1 MILFVHEVCQKS
13 KLILLGYCLKNGC
26 SGNMKNLINN
36 FLNKPVKYKLTMMV
50 MAITFTSLTLTC
62 LAFIK
67 YDIDS
72 TKQSMID
79 ELKLVGDIIGKRTAP
94 GMQFIGK
101 ENKEKAEENLA
112 DLQSKKSVVLAC
124 IYKKDGALLAKYG
137 QDNSMTCPVEL
148 PKTGSYFINNYLAIY
163 QDINAIGDK
172 TVGSIYI
179 QSDMREIDQHIIQIL
194 IGMLVLMAAIL
205 SIAFILTQKIQ
216 KVISMPV
223 KHLTDTAQEITKS
236 KNYSSRAPRFFNDE
250 LGILSDA
257 FNTMLTVVH
266 ESDIALKH
274 ANEHLEEKVEAR
286 TAELNHALQS
296 KSNFLSNMSHE
307 IRTPNH
313 AVMNSSKYVESDLQ
327 DILVVLEEYKNS
339 PNNIE
344 VAIEKLFNLAKRG
357 LKSATRIRDASNRQ
371 GHLLNN
377 ILDLSKLGEGK
388 MEMDVKSNDLKMVIQ
403 NVITESEGL
412 FKGGSKK
419 LEVVFVEPVIDTKA
433 EFDFLRMTQVISNL
447 LGNAIKYSEQGTITI
462 SLSHSPLELKDKTQ
476 VPGMLCSISDEGI
489 GIPPGELESVFE
501 KFTESSNTKKQSG
514 GTGIGLAICHEIIS
528 LHLGKI
534 WAEHNKDK
542 GSAFIFVIPL
552 KKVILKEES

>member
-1 MILFVHEVCQKS
+1 
-13 KLILLGYCLKNGC
+13 
-26 SGNMKNLINN
+26 MKELINK

-50 MAITFTSLTLTC
+50 MAITFTSLILSC

-101 ENKEKAEENLA
+101 ENKEKAQENLA
-112 DLQSKKSVVLAC
+112 DLQSKKSIVLAC

-148 PKTGSYFINNYLAIY
+148 PKTGSYFINDYLAIY

-179 QSDMREIDQHIIQIL
+179 QSDMREIDEHIIQIL

-216 KVISMPV
+216 KVISIPV

-236 KNYSSRAPRFFNDE
+236 KNYSSRAQRFYDDE

-257 FNTMLTVVH
+257 FNTMLGEVH
-266 ESDIALKH
+266 KRDADLKKANDSLAES
-274 ANEHLEEKVEAR
+274 NEHLEEKVEAR
-286 TAELNHALQS
+286 TAELNQALQS

-313 AVMNSSKYVESDLQ
+313 AVMNSSKYVECDLQ
-327 DILVVLEEYKNS
+327 DILIVLEEYKKA

-344 VAIEKLFNLAKRG
+344 EAIEKLLSLAKRG
-357 LKSATRIRDASNRQ
+357 LKGATRIRDASNRQ
-371 GHLLNN
+371 GNLLNN

-388 MEMDVKSNDLKMVIQ
+388 MEMDIKLNDLKMVIQ

-412 FKGGSKK
+412 FKGGSKS
-419 LEVVFVEPVIDTKA
+419 LEVVFEEPVIDTKA
-433 EFDFLRMTQVISNL
+433 EFDFPRMTQVISNL

-462 SLSHSPLELKDKTQ
+462 SLSHSPLELKDGTQ

-489 GIPPGELESVFE
+489 GIPSGELESVFE

-514 GTGIGLAICHEIIS
+514 GTGIGLAICQEIIS